1 MAQQPNNVVKAWGV
15 RPPIGPIRTTDTA
28 VPPDLPLFRFGLRH
42 LLLSVAGISTL
53 LAALVSLDGI
63 PALAVLLAALVVA
76 FHVLS
81 TALGSRLRRHANRH
95 SAGETGGDDPAPPGA
110 AARIAPAHRVELK
123 PCCPWYGRTNSFA
136 WLPRVV
142 AIAVL
147 LGGFLGAFYLIAT
160 IGHRTSLAGLVVG
173 AISVAALS
181 GWFAFLGGSFVA
193 IVRGGLSEAVEEQ
206 DSQEAR
212 RSVPG

>member
-1 MAQQPNNVVKAWGV
+1 MAQQPNNAVNAWGV

-42 LLLSVAGISTL
+42 LLFSVAGISTL
-53 LAALVSLDGI
+53 LAAVVSLDGI

-95 SAGETGGDDPAPPGA
+95 KAGETGGVDPAPPGA
-110 AARIAPAHRVELK
+110 GARIAPAHRVEFQ